1 MRGLKLRRK
10 ARLVILV
17 AVISVALTSVTV
29 FFLLPKNQDAVFQ
42 FALEYELHAKGVEK
56 TGQTKYLNDGD
67 LIRERFWSG
76 PMTDQ
81 SSKELAQSL
90 LKACPG
96 CTLAEEIDGDWVLRM
111 TTTRFKEYVEV
122 RMQKK
127 IPQDTLYKGQPEAA
141 VVDVITSKWQPA
153 GLWQRLAWRLGL

>member
-1 MRGLKLRRK
+1 M
-10 ARLVILV
+10 LV
-17 AVISVALTSVTV
+17 AFISVALASVTV
-29 FFLLPKNQDAVFQ
+29 FFLLSKDHDAVFQ
-42 FALEYELHAKGVEK
+42 FVLEYELQAKGVEK
-56 TGQTKYLNDGD
+56 TGQIKHLNDGH
-67 LIRERFWSG
+67 LIRERFWSA

-96 CTLAEEIDGDWVLRM
+96 CTLAEETDGDWVLRM
-111 TTTRFKEYVEV
+111 TTPKFKEYVEV
-122 RMQKK
+122 RMQKN

-141 VVDVITSKWQPA
+141 VVDVITSKWRPA